1 VSLAT
6 IVLKGSKLNH
16 LLNSGTFLTA
26 ASSGVLSA
34 STPSRGPLEAFVPIM
49 TVGSSIHPTLSLKTS
64 SDHYLS
70 ISINAEKLTLGK
82 PQIEL
87 RADADE
93 VGQMEG
99 FRIKCQRD
107 FVNKAR
113 ADLAGGPK
121 GKKRNT
127 ESGRTIDIE
136 GTLEDER
143 ERKYV
148 REIPPS
154 LILNQ
159 RG

>member
-1 VSLAT
+1 MNGRRLR
-6 IVLKGSKLNH
+6 
-16 LLNSGTFLTA
+16 GTFLTA
-26 ASSGVLSA
+26 ATSGVLSA
-34 STPSRGPLEAFVPIM
+34 STPSRGPLEGFVPIL

-64 SDHYLS
+64 SDKYLS
-70 ISINAEKLTLGK
+70 ISINTEKLTLGK

-99 FRIKCQRD
+99 LRIKCQRD

-127 ESGRTIDIE
+127 ESGRSVDIE

-143 ERKYV
+143 ERKCVHYV
-148 REIPPS
+148 PLHKEI
-154 LILNQ
+154 LE
-159 RG
+159 R